1 MITLRDASKVFIVVL
16 ALLGAVVLWW
26 RWPEDTV
33 TGAWSGITDGETIE
47 LAFLQEATGALHG
60 HGVIVADSTG
70 VAAAAGKVE
79 GTRAGDRLAI
89 NLAADRQQIFTLL
102 VQLGPRGQLLGQYF
116 RPGIRAMPIT
126 LIRK

>member
-33 TGAWSGITDGETIE
+33 TGAWSGTTDGETIE
-47 LAFLQEATGALHG
+47 LAFLQQATGALQG

-70 VAAAAGKVE
+70 VAAAAGKIE

-89 NLAADRQQIFTLL
+89 NLATDRQQIFTLL

-116 RPGIRAMPIT
+116 KPGTRAMPIT